1 MMITTAIV
9 RQPAPNFAD
18 GLTTAGLG
26 RPDYSLMSRQHQ
38 AYMATLRQ
46 LGLEVIVL
54 DPLPD
59 YPDAHFVE
67 DVAVITPELAV
78 ITRPGAPSR
87 QGETAAMQPI
97 VSQYRPLA
105 CIEPPGC
112 LEGGDVLLVEKHL
125 FIGLSE
131 RTNKNGAAQLGRFLE
146 PQGYTW
152 STIPVGEG
160 LHLKS
165 SLNYVGQK
173 TLLLTADFADDP
185 QFASYRQIVV
195 ETDEAYAANTLLIN
209 NTLLMPQGYPHLK
222 ARFAGL
228 GCPVIEL
235 DTSESHKMDGG
246 LTCLSLRL

>member
-112 LEGGDVLLVEKHL
+112 LEGGDVLLVALDLGTFWQKESRSFLGIEGCSH
-125 FIGLSE
+125 E
-131 RTNKNGAAQLGRFLE
+131 RPFSFGGCNNDSAACNQ
-146 PQGYTW
+146 
-152 STIPVGEG
+152 SA
-160 LHLKS
+160 H
-165 SLNYVGQK
+165 N
-173 TLLLTADFADDP
+173 
-185 QFASYRQIVV
+185 
-195 ETDEAYAANTLLIN
+195 
-209 NTLLMPQGYPHLK
+209 
-222 ARFAGL
+222 
-228 GCPVIEL
+228 
-235 DTSESHKMDGG
+235 
-246 LTCLSLRL
+246 